1 MNIKQFAR
9 SKKFTLVMLVLGALV
24 ILLAVFQ
31 AGISVG
37 FHRAGFSYHMG
48 EDYYRAFGDAP
59 RGPGI
64 GMMGD
69 RGFPNAHGAIGRI
82 IKLSL
87 PTITVLGTDNIEKV
101 ITTDQSTEVRR
112 LRDEASASELALD
125 EYIVVIGT
133 PNEHGEI
140 VARLIRILPP
150 PPEFTRPN
158 QSINATESTSP
169 LAPPLPFKPNP

>member
-1 MNIKQFAR
+1 MM
-9 SKKFTLVMLVLGALV
+9 SLGALV
-24 ILLAVFQ
+24 ILLSVFQ

-48 EDYYRAFGDAP
+48 ENYYRAFGDAE
-59 RGPGI
+59 RGPGV

-69 RGFPNAHGAIGRI
+69 RGFSNAHGAIGRI

-87 PTITVLGTDNIEKV
+87 PTMTVLGTDNVEKV
-101 ITTDQSTEVRR
+101 ITTDQNTEVRR
-112 LRDEASASELALD
+112 FRDEASVSELTLD
-125 EYIVVIGT
+125 EYVVVIGT
-133 PNEHGEI
+133 PNENGEI

-158 QSINATESTSP
+158 QTVSTTGSTSSV
-169 LAPPLPFKPNP
+169 AQ